1 MCSKDIFI
9 VFAILD
15 VKHFLIITH
24 CVVKQMEKMR
34 IPCERRGCKKA
45 NQVILKYT
53 ILILKEWKQK
63 DNHSLRKQ
71 SSRRLPDMNQKI
83 VSFTQ

>member
-1 MCSKDIFI
+1 MGSKDIFI
-9 VFAILD
+9 VLAFLD

-24 CVVKQMEKMR
+24 CVVKQMGEMR
-34 IPCERRGCKKA
+34 IPCEGGGCKRT

-53 ILILKEWKQK
+53 IILKEWKQK